1 MIDCYENIQTKR
13 ESRHMKLM
21 FQIVKSARK
30 YWIYLIIALLAIVGA
45 MVAQL
50 YAPLVV
56 RQLTDMAVNA
66 DPRLADEALRMG
78 LILAAVYF
86 GLAICNYIRSY
97 YTHYAAWHFLVDLRS
112 DVYAHLQ
119 RQSMKFYH
127 DKQTGQIMSRIIND
141 TMNIELLIAHAV
153 PDILFNIVILIG
165 VAIVLFV
172 INPTLAAL
180 SLISM
185 PILFVISVVFAK
197 KVLPRFRRSQE
208 LLGELNANLQDN
220 ISGMKEI
227 QVFNQHEREHKK
239 ISKNAKDQAKA
250 ILSALRLSA
259 GYSSA
264 IQYFSSVG
272 TVIVIAYGGYMTL
285 HGYAP
290 VADIV
295 AFIMYLAI
303 FYQPITAL
311 ARINEDLQ
319 NAIAGGE
326 RVFELLNA
334 EIDIK
339 EKENPHVL
347 TDVKGHIKY
356 ENVNF
361 HYVEGSPVL
370 KNVSVEIKPG
380 ERVALVG
387 PTGVGKTTFINLLN
401 RFYDPIEG
409 DIYVDGHNIKDV
421 SLSSI
426 RNCMSNV
433 IQEVFLFNDTLAEN
447 IAYGAPGSTFEEV
460 RQSSKVARA
469 DEFISEL
476 SEGYETKVGER
487 GLRLSGGQKQRVS
500 IARAVLRDKPILIL
514 DEATAAVDVE
524 TERQIRDALE
534 DVMHNRTTVIIAHRL
549 STIKKADK
557 IIVLN
562 DGQIEDMGSHEELMA
577 RGGLYAHLTEINM
590 YA

>member
-1 MIDCYENIQTKR
+1 
-13 ESRHMKLM
+13 MKLM
-21 FQIVKSARK
+21 IRIVKSARS
-30 YWIYLIIALLAIVGA
+30 YWIYLVIAMLAIVGA
-45 MVAQL
+45 TAAQL

-56 RQLTDMAVNA
+56 RSLTDMAVNA

-78 LILAAVYF
+78 LILAAVYL
-86 GLAICNYIRSY
+86 GLAICSYIRGY
-97 YTHYAAWHFLVDLRS
+97 FTHYAAWHYLADLRAE
-112 DVYAHLQ
+112 VYDKLQ
-119 RQSMKFYH
+119 RLSMKFYH
-127 DKQTGQIMSRIIND
+127 DKQTGQIMSRVIND
-141 TMNIELLIAHAV
+141 TNQIELLIAHAV
-153 PDILFNIVILIG
+153 PDIIFNIVILVG
-165 VAIVLFV
+165 VAIVLFI

-180 SLISM
+180 SLITM
-185 PILFVISVVFAK
+185 PILFVMSVVFAK
-197 KVLPRFRRSQE
+197 KVLPRFRVAQE
-208 LLGELNANLQDN
+208 ILGELNANLQDN

-227 QVFNQHEREHKK
+227 QVFNQHQREHAK
-239 ISKNAKDQAKA
+239 IKKNAKSQANA
-250 ILSALRLSA
+250 ILGALRLSA
-259 GYSSA
+259 AYGSSV
-264 IQYFSSVG
+264 QYFSSIG

-295 AFIMYLAI
+295 AFLMYLAI

-326 RVFELLNA
+326 RVFQILDA

-339 EKENPHVL
+339 EPAGAHELV
-347 TDVKGHIKY
+347 DVKGHIKY
-356 ENVNF
+356 ENVSF
-361 HYVEGSPVL
+361 HYIEGSPVL
-370 KNVSVEIKPG
+370 KNISLEIKPG

-401 RFYDPIEG
+401 RFYDPVEG
-409 DIYVDGHNIKDV
+409 SITVDGHDLKDV
-421 SLSSI
+421 ALSSI
-426 RNCMSNV
+426 RNSMSNV
-433 IQEVFLFNDTLAEN
+433 IQDVFLFNDTLAEN
-447 IAYGAPGSTFEEV
+447 IRYGAPGSTVEEIMEA
-460 RQSSKVARA
+460 SKIARA
-469 DEFISEL
+469 NDFINEL
-476 SEGYETKVGER
+476 AEGYETKVGER

-524 TERQIRDALE
+524 TEQQIRDAMD
-534 DVMHNRTTVIIAHRL
+534 DVMHGRTTVIIAHRL

-562 DGQIEDMGSHEELMA
+562 DGQIEDIGSHDELMA

>member
-1 MIDCYENIQTKR
+1 
-13 ESRHMKLM
+13 MKLM
-21 FQIVKSARK
+21 IRIVKSARS
-30 YWIYLIIALLAIVGA
+30 YWIYLAIAMLAIVGA
-45 MVAQL
+45 TAAQL

-56 RQLTDMAVNA
+56 RSLTDMAVNA

-78 LILAAVYF
+78 LILAAVYL
-86 GLAICNYIRSY
+86 GLAICSY
-97 YTHYAAWHFLVDLRS
+97 VRGYFTHYAAWHYLADIRAE
-112 DVYAHLQ
+112 VYDKLQ
-119 RQSMKFYH
+119 RLSMKFYH
-127 DKQTGQIMSRIIND
+127 DKQTGQIMSRVIND
-141 TMNIELLIAHAV
+141 TNQIELLIAHAV
-153 PDILFNIVILIG
+153 PDIIFNIVILVG
-165 VAIVLFV
+165 VAIVLFI

-180 SLISM
+180 SLITM
-185 PILFVISVVFAK
+185 PILFVMSVVFAK
-197 KVLPRFRRSQE
+197 KVLPRFRVAQE
-208 LLGELNANLQDN
+208 ILGELNANLQDN

-227 QVFNQHEREHKK
+227 QVFNQHRREHSK
-239 ISKNAKDQAKA
+239 IKKNARAQANA
-250 ILSALRLSA
+250 ILGALRLSA
-259 GYSSA
+259 AYGSSV
-264 IQYFSSVG
+264 QYFSSIG

-295 AFIMYLAI
+295 AFLMYLAI

-326 RVFELLNA
+326 RVFQILDA

-339 EKENPHVL
+339 EIEGAHEL
-347 TDVKGHIKY
+347 TDVRGHIKY
-356 ENVNF
+356 DNVSF
-361 HYVEGSPVL
+361 HYIEGSPVL
-370 KNVSVEIKPG
+370 RDISLEIKPG

-401 RFYDPIEG
+401 RFYDPVEG
-409 DIYVDGHNIKDV
+409 SITLDGYDLRDV
-421 SLSSI
+421 TLSSI
-426 RNCMSNV
+426 RNSMSNV
-433 IQEVFLFNDTLAEN
+433 IQDVFLFNDTLAEN
-447 IAYGAPGSTFEEV
+447 IRYGAPGSSVNEITEA
-460 RQSSKVARA
+460 SKIARA
-469 DEFISEL
+469 NDFISEL
-476 SEGYETKVGER
+476 AEGYETKVGER

-524 TERQIRDALE
+524 TEQQIRDAMD
-534 DVMHNRTTVIIAHRL
+534 DVMYGRTTVIIAHRL

-562 DGQIEDMGSHEELMA
+562 DGCIEDIGSHDELMA